1 LRPPVETKA
10 PLPVSV
16 RCPQCGR
23 QFYRQSELNDPQ
35 VKEIDC
41 RSTKCK
47 ERPPFR
53 YRVAGGRVQIV

>member
-1 LRPPVETKA
+1 MPPVETKA

-16 RCPQCGR
+16 RCPHCNR
-23 QFYRQSELNDPQ
+23 QFYRQSAANDPQ

-47 ERPPFR
+47 DRPPIR
-53 YRVAGGRVQIV
+53 YRVADGRVQVV